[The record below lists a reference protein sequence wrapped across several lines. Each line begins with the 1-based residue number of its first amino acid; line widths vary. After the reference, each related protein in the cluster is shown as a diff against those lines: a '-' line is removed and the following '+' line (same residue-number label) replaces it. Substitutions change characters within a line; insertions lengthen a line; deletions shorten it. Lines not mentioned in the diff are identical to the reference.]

1 MSQTASDTGASLHI
15 IEMTSKTERR
25 EMLSRD
31 TQAGRQTQANVPMI
45 NGVKYMD

>member
-1 MSQTASDTGASLHI
+1 MSQTESDTGASLHI
-15 IEMTSKTERR
+15 IEMTSKAERR

-31 TQAGRQTQANVPMI
+31 TQANVPMI